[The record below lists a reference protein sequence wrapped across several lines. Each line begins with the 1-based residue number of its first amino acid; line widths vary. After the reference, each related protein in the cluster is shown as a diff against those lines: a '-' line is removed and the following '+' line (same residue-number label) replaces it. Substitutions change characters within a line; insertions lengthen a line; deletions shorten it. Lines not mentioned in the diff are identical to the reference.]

1 MEGAEWRRARR
12 RGNVTA
18 ILDRAEPERRRERF
32 VKKRKQKMSEG
43 ASKRAGGPQVALG
56 SVTPSTDKLEG
67 VIPAALCPFDF

>member
-1 MEGAEWRRARR
+1 
-12 RGNVTA
+12 
-18 ILDRAEPERRRERF
+18 
-32 VKKRKQKMSEG
+32 MSEG